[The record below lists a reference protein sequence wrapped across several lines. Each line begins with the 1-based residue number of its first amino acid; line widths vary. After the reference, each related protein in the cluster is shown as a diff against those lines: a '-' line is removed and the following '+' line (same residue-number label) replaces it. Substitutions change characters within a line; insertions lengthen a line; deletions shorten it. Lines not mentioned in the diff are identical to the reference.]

1 MAVFKGIKDKQLIPI
16 FIVLRNGIIPNFK
29 IFLRF
34 LSYSLTCGSPIMPLI
49 LRKHF
54 RSLLTVLFLSPAM
67 AVSGQT
73 VIHAT
78 RPTDTLNQEL
88 PSVKLAKKKF
98 GWNRKVYQNLVTRD
112 NYYFNASLRLKE
124 ALDRVSRSHQDD
136 YSRLLPM
143 YPYDAKGLQSIH
155 GDLDSIVQ
163 KAGIGIRIH
172 DPRGKWMDNLYLVVG
187 KAYFYKNDFT
197 NALAAFQFI
206 NTSTAPTA
214 KGSYS
219 PVIGSRGYTGSSQI
233 SIATKEKKKNFFRHL
248 PSRNDALLWMIR
260 TYIASAQYDKAQAL
274 LNTLKV
280 DPYFPE
286 RLQGG
291 LAELQAWFFFDQE
304 LYAQSMQ
311 PLEAA
316 IAAASVKAEKKRW
329 EFILGQLY
337 QNKADANGAITH
349 YQHTLRLSPDP
360 IMAFYAQLNI
370 AKIKIE
376 NGQGNID
383 ANTGALLKMTG
394 KNKFE
399 RYRGIIFY
407 ALGQLE
413 ANAGNAAEA
422 ENYLLNSIRNSSE
435 DNGQKTLSYKL
446 LADVFY
452 ARQNYVAAKK
462 YYDSTAAFMSGDF
475 PDEAVVNTRK
485 AVLGPVVERLLI
497 ISREDSLQQI
507 AALPETARNA
517 FLGKILAAQ
526 QDSAEKQSAAA
537 AAANSGPGLANNPF
551 TPAAGPANGSSDWYF
566 YNATA
571 RASGYREF
579 RNQWGSRPLG
589 DNWRGGGNNSMA
601 AIPGNN
607 SEAAPQPSAS
617 DSTSPQNPN
626 MASLLAALPL
636 TPEKMRQSN
645 NAIFKAYYELGS
657 LYNYQLE
664 NTPAAIEAY
673 ESLLKRFP
681 DNAYAPQ
688 ATYILYLLYQKT
700 GDEGKSAQYKNEV
713 LSKYPGN
720 RLADIIRN
728 GIAQNPDS
736 LKKQEIGQWY
746 DSTYIDYLSG
756 DYAGVIRRKSL
767 ADSLY
772 KGNGLQSKFDLLEA
786 MAVVKTQPDSI
797 GKQAIEQ
804 VISKD
809 AGDAAIT
816 SQAKAILDAL
826 NHKQQ
831 LIDYLSQLQIQPS
844 GEQPVTAA
852 NPAPGNSSPVLVKP
866 PPALANPAKPVAPAK
881 DTAATKIVM
890 PPPKPVTP
898 YTLTAENAWFVV
910 LEFER
915 TDKRLLDDALVKF
928 ARYNA
933 VRHPKDSSKVEVSA
947 YALTQNKVMLIF
959 RLFGSRDAALNYFRE
974 IRRNAPT
981 AIIPEINPSY
991 YKLFIISKNNFI
1003 LLNSTKDLEGY
1014 LQFFD
1019 LNYR

>member
-1 MAVFKGIKDKQLIPI
+1 MQ
-16 FIVLRNGIIPNFK
+16 
-29 IFLRF
+29 
-34 LSYSLTCGSPIMPLI
+34 
-49 LRKHF
+49 KHF
-54 RSLLTVLFLSPAM
+54 QLLLTVLFLLPVT

-78 RPTDTLNQEL
+78 QPTDTLNQEL

-112 NYYFNASLRLKE
+112 NYYFNANLRLKE

-143 YPYDAKGLQSIH
+143 YPFDATGLLSIR
-155 GDLDSIVQ
+155 GDLDSIIR
-163 KAGIGIRIH
+163 KAGIGINIH

-206 NTSTAPTA
+206 NTSTAPA
-214 KGSYS
+214 EKGSYS

-233 SIATKEKKKNFFRHL
+233 SIATKEKTKSIFRHL

-260 TYIASAQYDKAQAL
+260 TYISSAQYDQAQAL
-274 LNTLKV
+274 LNTLKL
-280 DPYFPE
+280 DPNFPE
-286 RLQGG
+286 RLQGS

-304 LYAQSMQ
+304 LYAQSLQ

-316 IAAASVKAEKKRW
+316 VAAGPGKAKKTRW
-329 EFILGQLY
+329 EYILGQLY
-337 QNKADANGAITH
+337 QRKSDANGAIMH
-349 YQHTLRLSPDP
+349 YQHVLRLSPDP
-360 IMAFYAQLNI
+360 LMAFYAYLNI
-370 AKIKIE
+370 ARIKIE

-383 ANTGALLKMTG
+383 QNTGDLLKMAK

-413 ANAGNAAEA
+413 ANAGNTAEA
-422 ENYLLNSIRNSSE
+422 EDYLLSSIRNSNE

-452 ARQNYVAAKK
+452 NQQNYVAAKR

-475 PDEAVVNTRK
+475 PDTAVVNTRK
-485 AVLGPVVERLLI
+485 AVLGPVVERLLV

-507 AALPETARNA
+507 AALPEAARDA
-517 FLGKILAAQ
+517 LLGKILAAR
-526 QDSAEKQSAAA
+526 QDSMEKQSAAI
-537 AAANSGPGLANNPF
+537 AAANSGSNLANSPF
-551 TPAAGPANGSSDWYF
+551 PTASGPASGSSDWYF

-571 RASGYREF
+571 RAAGYREF
-579 RNQWGSRPLG
+579 HNQWGARRLA
-589 DNWRGGGNNSMA
+589 DNWRGGENNSTA
-601 AIPGNN
+601 SGSVNN
-607 SEAAPQPSAS
+607 GETAPQPSAA
-617 DSTSPQNPN
+617 DSAAAQNPS

-636 TPEKMRQSN
+636 TPEKMKQSN
-645 NAIFKAYYELGS
+645 DAIIKAYYELGS

-664 NTPAAIEAY
+664 NIPAAIEAY

-681 DNAYAPQ
+681 DNIFAPQ
-688 ATYILYLLYQKT
+688 ANYILYLLYQKT
-700 GDEGKSAQYKNEV
+700 GDTDKSSGYKNLV
-713 LSKYPGN
+713 LSKYPGS

-728 GIAQNPDS
+728 GITQSPDS
-736 LKKQEIGQWY
+736 LKKQEIIQYY

-756 DYAGVIRRKSL
+756 DYAAVIGRKSF

-772 KGNGLQSKFDLLEA
+772 KDNPLQSKFDLLEA
-786 MAVVKTQPDSI
+786 MAVIKTQPDSA
-797 GKQAIEQ
+797 GMQAIEK
-804 VISKD
+804 VISGHAKD
-809 AGDAAIT
+809 EAIT
-816 SQAKAILDAL
+816 GQAKAILDAL

-831 LIDYLSQLQIQPS
+831 LIDYLSRLQVQP
-844 GEQPVTAA
+844 GAEQPVMAA
-852 NPAPGNSSPVLVKP
+852 NPAPVNP
-866 PPALANPAKPVAPAK
+866 PPAIVKSQPAPAVNPAKPVAPAK
-881 DTAATKIVM
+881 DTTAAKPVT
-890 PPPKPVTP
+890 PPKPVTP
-898 YTLTAENAWFVV
+898 YTVAAENAWFAV

-915 TDKRLLDDALVKF
+915 TDKRLLEDALAQF

-933 VRHPKDSSKVEVSA
+933 ARHPKDSSKVEVSA
-947 YALTQNKVMLIF
+947 YALTPNKVMLIF
-959 RLFGSRDAALNYFRE
+959 RLFGSRDAALDYFRE
-974 IRRNAPT
+974 IRQHAPT
-981 AIIPEINPSY
+981 TIIPEINPSY

-1003 LLNSTKDLEGY
+1003 LMNSTKDLEGY
-1014 LQFFD
+1014 LQFFGE
-1019 LNYR
+1019 NFH